1 MAGGWDRLLCLG
13 ALEGSGREGRDGVTV
28 RDAGPVTETMDG
40 VDATPE
46 ERLAEPVA
54 PAGAAALAPE
64 TAHLLE
70 LAGHGRAEE
79 RVDSVV
85 VLDFG
90 AQYSQLITRRVREAQ
105 VYCELLPFDAPAERA
120 LALEPRGVILSGG
133 PNSVYDPGAPQ
144 LPGWVIES
152 GLPVLGICYG
162 MQLLAHAL
170 GGRVAAA
177 AHREYGPARIEVVA
191 AGEGS
196 SIFARLPRQLD
207 VWMSHGDRI
216 EELPPGFVPL
226 AASANSPHAAM
237 ARGRL
242 IGLQFHPEVA
252 HTPRG
257 KELLRNFLYGVCGC
271 RGGWMAQNFIE
282 AAVAEVREEVG
293 AEGRVLCGLSGGVD
307 SSVAAALIHRAIGD
321 RLTPVFVNNG
331 LLREGEP
338 ETVREVFGRAF
349 GMPLVYADASGQFLE
364 ELAGVT
370 DPEEKRRRIGETFV
384 RVFEAHAAGAGPFE
398 FLAQGTLYPDVIES
412 ATPASAQGRTAQTI
426 KTHHNVGGLPAD
438 MRFKLVDPL

>member
-1 MAGGWDRLLCLG
+1 M
-13 ALEGSGREGRDGVTV
+13 

-40 VDATPE
+40 VEATSE

-90 AQYSQLITRRVREAQ
+90 AQYSQLITRRVREAN
-105 VYCELLPFDAPAERA
+105 VYCELLPCDVPAEQA
-120 LALEPRGVILSGG
+120 LALQPRGVILSGG
-133 PNSVYDPGAPQ
+133 PNSVYEPGAPQ
-144 LPGWVIES
+144 LPAWVLES

-170 GGRVAAA
+170 GGRVARAV
-177 AHREYGPARIEVVA
+177 HREYGPASIEVVA
-191 AGEGS
+191 AGEGP
-196 SIFARLPRQLD
+196 SIFARLPRRLD

-282 AAVAEVREEVG
+282 AALQLRSHSQMSDRNVVRICCPYGVWTT
-293 AEGRVLCGLSGGVD
+293 SGWNW
-307 SSVAAALIHRAIGD
+307 I
-321 RLTPVFVNNG
+321 P
-331 LLREGEP
+331 
-338 ETVREVFGRAF
+338 
-349 GMPLVYADASGQFLE
+349 
-364 ELAGVT
+364 
-370 DPEEKRRRIGETFV
+370 
-384 RVFEAHAAGAGPFE
+384 
-398 FLAQGTLYPDVIES
+398 
-412 ATPASAQGRTAQTI
+412 
-426 KTHHNVGGLPAD
+426 
-438 MRFKLVDPL
+438 